1 MLRMD
6 SVSDKNKGIDNTL
19 KNISSNKGVPKYF
32 FILIVLLFVVVNLV
46 TSRVAASQTFIVIH
60 NNKIPL
66 AFFTG
71 VLSAFGNIC
80 VIFLVVFY
88 WKVGYFTSL
97 VLLILQF
104 PLLLRGII
112 VHRSFNSI
120 PGIFTNTVIIIAITL
135 IFLNNRRIYKYQARL
150 REQAITDSLTG
161 LPNRFACTELI
172 NDIIK
177 KQERFALV
185 SVDLNNF
192 KLIND
197 TMGHTAGDKML
208 GEIANR
214 WKSLADS
221 HKTGTEDFIARLG
234 GDEFALIIR
243 GYNSCLEIIDTINAY
258 EAELEKKITVQEC
271 DYFITARFGYAEFP
285 IDADNCVFLFSCAD
299 AALHEIKRL
308 ESNNRIQRFSP
319 DLLKTE
325 QSMEIE
331 HRLRTALDKKDLFY
345 YLQPQF
351 NMEHKLRGF
360 EALAR
365 LKDDEGN
372 FISPVDFIPIAE
384 KSGLVDKI
392 DLFVFRKAA
401 GFLAEI
407 LKKQKSDIVISINVS
422 VRHLMKNN
430 FISEM
435 KQVLSEYDVPASHF
449 EIEITETIMIE
460 SYEKALQYLGE
471 LKELG
476 FKIAIDDFGTGYSS
490 LSYLH
495 KFPANLLKID
505 KSFIDVMNTSE
516 SSKKYVA
523 SIISIGHILNF
534 EVISEGVEDLE
545 QLETLKSIGCD
556 FMQGYIWGKPMPP
569 EEAEKLV

>member
-6 SVSDKNKGIDNTL
+6 FVSDKNKGIDNTL

-60 NNKIPL
+60 NNRIPL
-66 AFFTG
+66 SFFTG

-120 PGIFTNTVIIIAITL
+120 PGIFTNSVIIIAITL

-177 KQERFALV
+177 RQERFALV

-299 AALHEIKRL
+299 AALHEIKSL

-365 LKDDEGN
+365 LKNDEGN

-407 LKKQKSDIVISINVS
+407 LKKQKTDIVISINVS